1 MLRKRLKEMEH
12 QLYRLAVRMGDDQ
25 GQDQMLLDVR
35 KSAARSK
42 HLVGELQLLKGK
54 IHTMEN
60 DVRHLQTN
68 SVEPAG

>member
-12 QLYRLAVRMGDDQ
+12 QLYRLAVRMGEGENEDK
-25 GQDQMLLDVR
+25 MLLDVR

-54 IHTMEN
+54 IHAMES
-60 DVRHLQTN
+60 DVRHLQTS
-68 SVEPAG
+68 SVGPH